1 MTVDRSFGSS
11 PWSECNQLSF
21 PNSLS
26 KKWVLKKARG
36 NKLNRYR
43 WFPPFEVP
51 MFDFSY
57 QHPFPNNSNFP
68 AIYSAYSFFSL
79 KLLLGMI
86 LLAQDLSAVRNE
98 DEREGMG
105 V

>member
-1 MTVDRSFGSS
+1 
-11 PWSECNQLSF
+11 
-21 PNSLS
+21 
-26 KKWVLKKARG
+26 
-36 NKLNRYR
+36 
-43 WFPPFEVP
+43 

-57 QHPFPNNSNFP
+57 QHPSPNNSNFP